1 MALAHRSRSSSVPLA
16 ASALETERPV
26 RSSSQ
31 SAMLSPTR
39 TSLLAS
45 IALVAVALSTQA
57 GCKSLVPFTHEI
69 RTEHGLTDDEVK
81 NLQFY
86 VSHGVTLRR
95 EIESGGRQVT
105 PGHKLLLVSGKTIE
119 EVFIPAKT
127 PGVAVKVGP
136 RAIAVSFEPGTSLI
150 FTVKSSRL
158 ALENDIFLR
167 RITQDS
173 VGSFAEPPRSANLF
187 GQQFAQSPDPFPGNT
202 EGNTSSAVPVGD
214 DSSGNYWL
222 DSDGAGRIAF
232 AGKPW
237 NGEEDSLQA
246 HLLIDSDSL
255 EEVDKKRTVLK
266 GVQLDSK

>member
-1 MALAHRSRSSSVPLA
+1 
-16 ASALETERPV
+16 
-26 RSSSQ
+26 
-31 SAMLSPTR
+31 MLSPDR

-45 IALVAVALSTQA
+45 LAFAALVLSTQA

-69 RTEHGLTDDEVK
+69 RTEHGLKDEEVK

-86 VSHGVTLRR
+86 SSHGITLRR

-119 EVFIPAKT
+119 EVVIPAKT

-136 RAIAVSFEPGTSLI
+136 RSIAVSFEPGTSLV

-158 ALENDIFLR
+158 SLENGFLR
-167 RITQDS
+167 PVPLQA
-173 VGSFAEPPRSANLF
+173 SFAQPPFANLL
-187 GQQFAQSPDPFPGNT
+187 GQQFAQSPDPFPGNN
-202 EGNTSSAVPVGD
+202 EGPAPLGD

-222 DSDGAGRIAF
+222 DSDGSGHVGF
-232 AGKPW
+232 AGKAW

-266 GVQLDSK
+266 GVQLDSH